1 MIASVPC
8 NSLSY
13 SGGLSNVGQAAPWN
27 LVLQVIILME
37 LFMLASIFAQHVHVR
52 LLLDPLL
59 AVSLRHGD
67 GRDSLDILHCADHH
81 GVGLGEG
88 AGGAVGF
95 PGPVL
100 VLGILCQV
108 LVWFSGARS

>member
-1 MIASVPC
+1 
-8 NSLSY
+8 
-13 SGGLSNVGQAAPWN
+13 
-27 LVLQVIILME
+27 
-37 LFMLASIFAQHVHVR
+37 MLASNLAQHVHVR

-100 VLGILCQV
+100 VLGILYQSGSLVPDLEAGLSVPGLV
-108 LVWFSGARS
+108 LVFFLLFSVSFA